1 MALRINPVTGLQE
14 QVKEDVASA
23 AKLQEAQAAKTAVEK
38 LVDDSEL
45 PSMRM
50 QPAET
55 SNIAQLSQIGQMP
68 RGAGTPPGTFPV
80 SNRREEA
87 NIEKARFQSFLA
99 EEQAK
104 KQAEIERIPALSE
117 LYPEI
122 VRKQDRIFNGDYSKA
137 SKGDAYGK
145 AIERADDFAK
155 AYLGTS
161 DKVRVRGS
169 SFTPTVTQE
178 MFQEVE
184 GLGVI
189 PTADALGRAIEGE
202 DPAFKDRITEG
213 AGGLGRFGINTILL
227 DPDGFNAGTVQ
238 NPKALQSAGMKIP
251 DDGRLR
257 TVIDPSFARIM
268 GLVTERFIFNNQY
281 ASNES
286 PESKAEDGDVFASTR
301 DEGYMSQLMQERE
314 GVDVESDGT
323 IRRAAGNLQLGREIY
338 RNWKREQNKMMGVP
352 TDQFSENNVT
362 SNDFEVIGGFAKQL
376 YAELNPNL
384 YKKVNLGTVDPSTGI
399 TAVGYQLTP
408 LGKSTLREAAD
419 SAPDAF
425 AAYEIPPLNAPES
438 VLAGTTTGLGESKR
452 MRKQKTTF
460 LVNRKMEKIELAKAN
475 MSRIEHVVDPLK
487 RKIVTQMGLEL
498 LTGLKAGQNIP
509 KIGNFFRTGPE
520 KAATFVGEKARKV
533 RNQEEGAEEYN
544 PKYEFQK
551 QVIRFIE
558 DLNTMGK
565 YSNKSNHLTFAVQEL
580 QSRMHATQTRFNPQL
595 KPLIRFVTSGAR
607 PSTVTPGQNTPA
619 TRAFKELMT
628 VHFMSSEA
636 KRALPETRIA
646 MFDREWAQPDHGI
659 FKQVIQEGRDIAES
673 LMSPEQDKQ
682 FTDLLKDIKLANVD
696 VQSQNIQGSPDTVAN
711 FTRQFDA
718 GQQSVPAV
726 RVNPALMNTPKLNIS
741 NRLMNHAVKDDL
753 EALRLVE
760 AAHELY
766 RYDRIE
772 KNNDAT
778 SFTSHMNAE
787 IDGITHGPASNL
799 MVLGII
805 SAAYRTG
812 VLRRPGALKNLDT
825 FTVSDVAKLNPKYA
839 EQGRTEDQIAGD
851 IRQAMAEYMRQN
863 GDIHAANFLR
873 DDIVTT
879 ELFDM
884 LMLATK
890 DPEFLKKPPMT
901 LAYGQLMKNL
911 VGQVKDTISTGPMAR
926 EIQKIINKPEVKKA
940 LEKKGFK
947 NQTPEDVAATFLH
960 NVLAD
965 SIMHELD
972 PAVIQVGQ
980 LLRAN
985 AGISALTNDVIEVKN
1000 AIGIPNYIGG
1010 RQTYMSDVATGGV
1023 IEDPKT
1029 GKSVG
1034 SPIPLYESI
1043 AEGSAEREGPS
1054 GATPGGYARSQIIP
1068 SVIQGI
1074 DGAWM
1079 NAMFTDSFA
1088 SLGNGRTYM
1097 LPIMDAVVTSLDGL
1111 EKVRAEA
1118 NKNWFNVIKNYSYVD
1133 SIMGEWSPKT
1143 ISKFRNKLKRLGD
1156 QEIETKNTGYRMF
1169 PFLTSVPANGLS
1181 ADPVEG
1187 VSPLVAF
1194 LNDTMRLP
1202 DKPIVLKGRDTKGKS
1217 VAAYEK
1223 SKRFDALAA
1232 AESIMKELQK
1242 SIKFTEVNDGI
1253 TVLKSKHKAND
1264 ILKMFDTIIGPKG
1277 LDIERRNREEVK
1289 NVAENKAALI
1299 KAAMDSAQFQIDI
1312 G

>member
-14 QVKEDVASA
+14 TVKEDVSSA
-23 AKLQEAQAAKTAVEK
+23 AKLREATTAKTAVEK
-38 LVDDSEL
+38 LIDDSDI
-45 PSMRM
+45 PSLRI

-55 SNIAQLSQIGQMP
+55 SNIAKLSQVGQMP
-68 RGAGTPPGTFPV
+68 MGTGTAPGTFPD
-80 SNRREEA
+80 RDPQRAREQA
-87 NIEKARFQSFLA
+87 NLEKARFQSFLA
-99 EEQAK
+99 EDQARQ
-104 KQAEIERIPALSE
+104 QAEVERIPALSE
-117 LYPEI
+117 LYPEV
-122 VRKQDRIFNGDYSKA
+122 VRKQDRVFNGDYSKA

-161 DKVRVRGS
+161 DKVRVRGG

-178 MFQEVE
+178 MFQNVE
-184 GLGVI
+184 GLGAF
-189 PTADALGRAIEGE
+189 PTADALSRAIEGQ

-213 AGGLGRFGINTILL
+213 AGGLGRFGVNTILL

-238 NPKALQSAGMKIP
+238 NPKALQSAGMRIP
-251 DDGRLR
+251 DDGNLR
-257 TVIDPSFARIM
+257 TVVDPSFARIM
-268 GLVTERFIFNNQY
+268 GLVTERFIFDNQY
-281 ASNES
+281 AAQEN
-286 PESKAEDGDVFASTR
+286 PSKSEDGDLFASTK
-301 DEGYMSQLMQERE
+301 DEGYMSQLMQEKE

-323 IRRAAGNLQLGREIY
+323 MRRAAGNVQLGKEIY
-338 RNWKREQNKMMGVP
+338 RNWKREQNRMMGVP
-352 TDQFSENNVT
+352 TDQFSESNIT
-362 SNDFEVIGGFAKQL
+362 SSDFEVVGGVAKQL

-384 YKKVNLGTVDPSTGI
+384 YQKVNLGVTDPATGI
-399 TAVGYQLTP
+399 NAVGYQLTP

-419 SAPDAF
+419 SAPEAF
-425 AAYEIPPLNAPES
+425 TGYEIPPLNAPES
-438 VLAGTTTGLGESKR
+438 VLAGTTTGLGESR
-452 MRKQKTTF
+452 RIRKQKTTF

-487 RKIVTQMGLEL
+487 RKITVQLGMEL
-498 LTGLKAGQNIP
+498 LTGLKQITTRENIP
-509 KIGNFFRTGPE
+509 KVGNFFRTGPE
-520 KAATFVGEKARKV
+520 KATAFVGEQARKK
-533 RNQEEGAEEYN
+533 RNQEEGADEYN
-544 PKYEFQK
+544 PRYEYQK

-607 PSTVTPGQNTPA
+607 PSTVTPGQSTPA
-619 TRAFKELMT
+619 TRAFKEVMT

-711 FTRQFDA
+711 FTRQFNP

-726 RVNPALMNTPKLNIS
+726 RVNPALMNVPKLNIS

-787 IDGITHGPASNL
+787 VDGITHGPASNL

-812 VLRRPGALKNLDT
+812 VLRRPDALKNLDT

-863 GDIHAANFLR
+863 GDIHATNFLR
-873 DDIVTT
+873 NDIITT

-926 EIQKIINKPEVKKA
+926 EIQKIINKPEVNTALKKKA
-940 LEKKGFK
+940 FP
-947 NQTPEDVAATFLH
+947 NQTAEDVAATFLH

-985 AGISALTNDVIEVKN
+985 AGISALTNEVIEVKN

-1010 RQTYMSDVATGGV
+1010 RQVYMSDQGAGGV
-1023 IEDPKT
+1023 LEDPKT
-1029 GKSVG
+1029 GKAIG
-1034 SPIPLYESI
+1034 SPIPLYESM
-1043 AEGSAEREGPS
+1043 AEGSAEKMGPS
-1054 GATPGGYARSQIIP
+1054 GMTPGGFARSQIIP

-1079 NAMFTDSFA
+1079 NSMFTDSFNT
-1088 SLGNGRTYM
+1088 LGNGRTYM

-1118 NKNWFNVIKNYSYVD
+1118 NKNWFKVIENYSYTD

-1143 ISKFRNKLKRLGD
+1143 MKKFRDKVSRLGN
-1156 QEIETKNTGYRMF
+1156 QEVETNNTGYRMF
-1169 PFLTSVPANGLS
+1169 KFLFSVPADQLS
-1181 ADPVEG
+1181 ADPQVG

-1194 LNDTMRLP
+1194 LNDTMKLP
-1202 DKPIVLKGRDTKGKS
+1202 DKPIVLKGKSTEGIS
-1217 VAAYEK
+1217 VAKYEK
-1223 SKRFDALAA
+1223 DKRNSALVAA
-1232 AESIMKELQK
+1232 KGIMTELK
-1242 SIKFTEVNDGI
+1242 DIPI
-1253 TVLKSKHKAND
+1253 TDKKKASD
-1264 ILKMFDTIIGPKG
+1264 ILKMFNVLTGPKG
-1277 LDIERRNREEVK
+1277 LDVERRNMEEVK
-1289 NVAENKAALI
+1289 NTAERKAALL
-1299 KAAMDSAQFQIDI
+1299 KAAKGSAKFQIDI

>member
-14 QVKEDVASA
+14 QVKEEVSSA
-23 AKLQEAQAAKTAVEK
+23 AKLREATTAKTAVEK
-38 LVDDSEL
+38 LVDESNI
-45 PSMRM
+45 PSLRI
-50 QPAET
+50 QPADT
-55 SNIAQLSQIGQMP
+55 SNIAQLSQVGQTP
-68 RGAGTPPGTFPV
+68 RGIGTVPGTFPD
-80 SNRREEA
+80 RDPQRAREQA
-87 NIEKARFQSFLA
+87 NLEKARFQSFLA
-99 EEQAK
+99 EDQARQ
-104 KQAEIERIPALSE
+104 QAEIERIPTLSE
-117 LYPEI
+117 LYPEV
-122 VRKQDRIFNGDYSKA
+122 VRKQDRVFNGDYSKA

-155 AYLGTS
+155 AHLGTS

-178 MFQEVE
+178 MFQDVE
-184 GLGVI
+184 GLGAF
-189 PTADALGRAIEGE
+189 PTADALSRAIEGQ

-213 AGGLGRFGINTILL
+213 AGGLGRFSINTILL

-251 DDGRLR
+251 DDGNLR
-257 TVIDPSFARIM
+257 TVVDPSFARIM
-268 GLVTERFIFNNQY
+268 GLITEMFIFNNQY
-281 ASNES
+281 SAQES
-286 PESKAEDGDVFASTR
+286 PQSKSEDGDVFASTK
-301 DEGYMSQLMQERE
+301 DEGYMSQLMQEKE

-323 IRRAAGNLQLGREIY
+323 IRRAAGNVQLGREIY
-338 RNWKREQNKMMGVP
+338 RNWKREQNRMMGLP
-352 TDQFSENNVT
+352 TDQFSESNIT
-362 SNDFEVIGGFAKQL
+362 SSDFEVIGGYAKQL
-376 YAELNPNL
+376 YAELNSNL
-384 YKKVNLGTVDPSTGI
+384 YEKVNLGVVDPATGI
-399 TAVGYQLTP
+399 NAVGYQLTA

-419 SAPDAF
+419 SAPEAF
-425 AAYEIPPLNAPES
+425 TGYEIPPLNAPES
-438 VLAGTTTGLGESKR
+438 VLAGTTTGLGESTR
-452 MRKQKTTF
+452 VRKQKTTF

-475 MSRIEHVVDPLK
+475 MSRIEHVVGPLK

-533 RNQEEGAEEYN
+533 RNQEEGADEYN

-595 KPLIRFVTSGAR
+595 KPLIRFVTNGAK
-607 PSTVTPGQNTPA
+607 PSTVAPGQSTPA
-619 TRAFKELMT
+619 TRAFKEVMT

-636 KRALPETRIA
+636 KRAKPETRIA

-711 FTRQFDA
+711 FTRQFDT

-766 RYDRIE
+766 RYDRVE
-772 KNNDAT
+772 KSNDAT
-778 SFTSHMNAE
+778 SFTTDMNAE
-787 IDGITHGPASNL
+787 VDGITHGPASNL

-805 SAAYRTG
+805 SAAYRVG
-812 VLRRPGALKNLDT
+812 VLRRPDALKNIDT

-839 EQGRTEDQIAGD
+839 EEGRTEDQIAGD
-851 IRQAMAEYMRQN
+851 IRQAMAEYMKQN
-863 GDIHAANFLR
+863 GAAHAVNFLNN
-873 DDIVTT
+873 DVITT

-926 EIQKIINKPEVKKA
+926 EIQKIINKPEVNTALKKKA
-940 LEKKGFK
+940 FE

-1010 RQTYMSDVATGGV
+1010 RQVYMSDQSAGGV
-1023 IEDPKT
+1023 LEDPKT
-1029 GKSVG
+1029 GKSIG

-1043 AEGSAEREGPS
+1043 AEGSAEKMGPS
-1054 GATPGGYARSQIIP
+1054 GMTPGGFARSQIIP

-1079 NAMFTDSFA
+1079 NSMFTDSFNA
-1088 SLGNGRTYM
+1088 LGNGRTYM

-1111 EKVRAEA
+1111 EKVRTEA
-1118 NKNWFNVIKNYSYVD
+1118 NKNWFNVIENYSYVN

-1143 ISKFRNKLKRLGD
+1143 MKKFRDKVSRLGN
-1156 QEIETKNTGYRMF
+1156 QEVETNNTGYRMF
-1169 PFLTSVPANGLS
+1169 KFLFSVPADQLS
-1181 ADPVEG
+1181 ADPQVG

-1194 LNDTMRLP
+1194 LNDTMKLP
-1202 DKPIVLKGRDTKGKS
+1202 DKPIVLKGKSAKGIS
-1217 VAAYEK
+1217 VAKYEK
-1223 SKRFDALAA
+1223 DKRDSALVAA
-1232 AESIMKELQK
+1232 KGIMTELK
-1242 SIKFTEVNDGI
+1242 DIPI
-1253 TVLKSKHKAND
+1253 TDKKKASD
-1264 ILKMFDTIIGPKG
+1264 ILKMFNVLTGPKG
-1277 LDIERRNREEVK
+1277 LNVERRNMEEVK
-1289 NVAENKAALI
+1289 DTAERKAALL
-1299 KAAMDSAQFQIDI
+1299 KAAKGSAIFQIDI

>member
-55 SNIAQLSQIGQMP
+55 SNIAQLSQIGQIP
-68 RGAGTPPGTFPV
+68 RGAGTLPGTFPD
-80 SNRREEA
+80 RDPQKAREQA

-99 EEQAK
+99 EDQAK
-104 KQAEIERIPALSE
+104 EQAEIERIPALSE

-137 SKGDAYGK
+137 SEGDAYGK

-155 AYLGTS
+155 AFLGTS

-178 MFQEVE
+178 MFQDVE
-184 GLGVI
+184 GLGAF
-189 PTADALGRAIEGE
+189 PTADALSRAIEGQ

-257 TVIDPSFARIM
+257 TVIDPSFARVM
-268 GLVTERFIFNNQY
+268 GLVTERFIFDNQY
-281 ASNES
+281 AAQEN
-286 PESKAEDGDVFASTR
+286 PATKADDADLFASTK
-301 DEGYMSQLMQERE
+301 DEGYMSQLMQEKE
-314 GVDVESDGT
+314 GVDVESDGK
-323 IRRAAGNLQLGREIY
+323 IRRAAGNVSLGREIY
-338 RNWKREQNKMMGVP
+338 RNWKREQNRMMGIP
-352 TDQFSENNVT
+352 TDQFMENNVT
-362 SNDFEVIGGFAKQL
+362 SADFEVVGGTAKQL

-384 YKKVNLGTVDPSTGI
+384 YEKVKLGVIDPATGI
-399 TAVGYQLTP
+399 EAIGYQLTA
-408 LGKSTLREAAD
+408 LGKPTLRKAAD
-419 SAPDAF
+419 SAPEAF
-425 AAYEIPPLNAPES
+425 VGYEIPPLNAPES
-438 VLAGTTTGLGESKR
+438 VLAGTTTGLGESTR
-452 MRKQKTTF
+452 VRKQKTTF
-460 LVNRKMEKIELAKAN
+460 LVNRTMEKIELAKAN

-509 KIGNFFRTGPE
+509 KIGNFFRTGPA
-520 KAATFVGEKARKV
+520 KAASFEGEKARKI
-533 RNQEEGAEEYN
+533 RNQEEGAKEYN

-595 KPLIRFVTSGAR
+595 KPLIRFITSGAR
-607 PSTVTPGQNTPA
+607 PSTVTPGQSTPA

-711 FTRQFDA
+711 FTRQFDT

-787 IDGITHGPASNL
+787 VDGITHGPASNL

-812 VLRRPGALKNLDT
+812 VLRRPDALKNIDT

-839 EQGRTEDQIAGD
+839 QEGRTEDQIAGD
-851 IRQAMAEYMRQN
+851 IRQAMAEYMKQN
-863 GDIHAANFLR
+863 GAAHAVNFLNN
-873 DDIVTT
+873 DVVTT
-879 ELFDM
+879 QMFDM

-926 EIQKIINKPEVKKA
+926 EIQKLINSPELNAALKNKA
-940 LEKKGFK
+940 RGLK
-947 NQTPEDVAATFLH
+947 QTPEDVAATFLH

-985 AGISALTNDVIEVKN
+985 AGISALTNEVIEVKN

-1010 RQTYMSDVATGGV
+1010 RQVYMSDQGAGGV
-1023 IEDPKT
+1023 LEDPKT
-1029 GKSVG
+1029 GKSIG

-1043 AEGSAEREGPS
+1043 AEGSAERMGPS
-1054 GATPGGYARSQIIP
+1054 GMTPGGFARSQIIP

-1079 NAMFTDSFA
+1079 NSMFTDSFNT
-1088 SLGNGRTYM
+1088 LGNGRTYM

-1111 EKVRAEA
+1111 EKVRTEA
-1118 NKNWFNVIKNYSYVD
+1118 NKNWFNVIENYSYVD
-1133 SIMGEWSPKT
+1133 SIMGQWSPKT
-1143 ISKFRNKLKRLGD
+1143 MKKFRDKVSRLGN
-1156 QEIETKNTGYRMF
+1156 QEVETNNTGYRMF
-1169 PFLTSVPANGLS
+1169 KFLFSVPADQLS
-1181 ADPVEG
+1181 ADPKVG

-1194 LNDTMRLP
+1194 LNDTMKLP
-1202 DKPIVLKGRDTKGKS
+1202 DKPIVLKGKSAKGIS
-1217 VAAYEK
+1217 VAQYETD
-1223 SKRFDALAA
+1223 KRNSALVAA
-1232 AESIMKELQK
+1232 KGIMTELK
-1242 SIKFTEVNDGI
+1242 DIPI
-1253 TVLKSKHKAND
+1253 TDKKKASD
-1264 ILKMFDTIIGPKG
+1264 IIKMFNVLTGPKG
-1277 LDIERRNREEVK
+1277 LDVERRNVEEVK
-1289 NVAENKAALI
+1289 NTAERKAGLMKAA
-1299 KAAMDSAQFQIDI
+1299 KGSAKFQIDI